1 MTVVDDR
8 PSFARPGPVS
18 EGPARCC
25 VKSFERCFDKLNI
38 TSGDYVAVV
47 TRGHRYD
54 MDCLRALLSGKEP
67 AYMGMM
73 GLQAAGIGDQESSVV
88 GRLRGKGR

>member
-1 MTVVDDR
+1 MTGLPLPGRDR
-8 PSFARPGPVS
+8 FPKARQVLC
-18 EGPARCC
+18 E
-25 VKSFERCFDKLNI
+25 SFERCFDKLNI